1 MEPHAKHRRIT
12 FKLYLQIIEQ
22 VKVFLDEARVQ
33 QVLINLI
40 SNAIK
45 FSMPNSIIRIRAIKV
60 DQKIQI
66 TVSDSGIGISEN
78 D

>member
-1 MEPHAKHRRIT
+1 MEPHAKHRGID
-12 FKLYLQIIEQ
+12 FNLYLKMVEQ
-22 VKVFLDEARVQ
+22 SGFFFDESRVQ

-45 FSMPNSIIRIRAIKV
+45 FSMPDSVIRIRAIKI
-60 DQKIQI
+60 DDKIQI
-66 TVSDSGIGISEN
+66 TVSDSGIGISEK